1 VDTSG
6 WESDGRFDDLPNF
19 DYEPQYVEVDDTRI
33 AYVEEGDGEETFLCL
48 HGEPTWSFLHRKM
61 LPVLA
66 TRGRA
71 IAPDLPGFGRSDKWS
86 EPDDYTYR
94 RLYDAVE
101 GFVEA
106 LELTNVTLVCQD
118 WGGCLTDLDDDVLAG
133 YAAPLPD
140 EEHLAGLR
148 ALPGAVPTEPDHP
161 AAEPLR
167 ETRETLGDWEKP
179 AFVLFA
185 DGDPITRESRV
196 DLRELL
202 PTAADQPDVWI
213 EDAGH
218 FLQEDAGARVA
229 ERIVAFVD
237 RT

>member
-1 VDTSG
+1 
-6 WESDGRFDDLPNF
+6 
-19 DYEPQYVEVDDTRI
+19 
-33 AYVEEGDGEETFLCL
+33 
-48 HGEPTWSFLHRKM
+48 M

-94 RLYDAVE
+94 RPYDAVE

-118 WGGCLTDLDDDVLAG
+118 WGGCLTDLDDDILAG

-140 EEHLAGLR
+140 EEHLAGVR

-161 AAEPLR
+161 AADRSGRPAR
-167 ETRETLGDWEKP
+167 RWGWERP

-185 DGDPITRESRV
+185 DGDPITRESRD

-202 PTAADQPDVWI
+202 PTAAEQPEVWI

-229 ERIVAFVD
+229 DRIVSFVG